1 MNYAYGPA
9 RLATTAAVPD
19 AYNFPTGDIHD
30 NDDILLIAVA
40 VAVNVNV
47 TEGGGDMELTKVC
60 RLCLAVADW
69 PVSVFDEL
77 AGKISQCLQIR
88 ISSTDQLPK
97 HVCVKCKDT
106 VNEFH
111 AYYTNTVECQKQLDQ
126 LMDVQNNMVR
136 TWYKFYRILS

>member
-1 MNYAYGPA
+1 M
-9 RLATTAAVPD
+9 AV
-19 AYNFPTGDIHD
+19 
-30 NDDILLIAVA
+30 V
-40 VAVNVNV
+40 VNVNV

-77 AGKISQCLQIR
+77 AGKIAQCLQIR

-126 LMDVQNNMVR
+126 LVDVQNNMVR
-136 TWYKFYRILS
+136 TAVQDTLDTHLAINQSDPIFAYPCLILHTNYTTVML